1 VGAMLI
7 FSVLS
12 IDDRMDGYMAG
23 LSILLICC

>member
-1 VGAMLI
+1 MGAMLI